1 MAEYSDSYQEFNGAE
16 RTGFLSALTRE
27 RRWPF
32 LDSMEGALVAFS
44 PSERLALYLLAGI
57 LGASTL
63 VLVSGVNGLA
73 TVTVPASGGTLL
85 EGEIGSARFI
95 NPLRMLS
102 QPDQDI
108 TSLVYSGLVRA
119 NPDGELVPD
128 LAESYTI
135 SDDGRIYTFKLRKN
149 ATFHDGKSV
158 HAADVVFTIEKAVDP
173 AIISPRRADWT
184 GVSVASPDEET
195 VIFTLPHAYAPFL
208 QNTNLGTL
216 PKHLWENIPAEE
228 FPFSPLNT
236 HPIGSGP
243 YKIDRVSSDA
253 TGAATRYDLEAFSS
267 YTLGT
272 PFLSHISFIFY
283 PDMEALIKGLNSKT
297 IDAAAGISPADLTSI
312 ERRDLS
318 VVEVPL
324 PRVFGV
330 FFNQSHN
337 PVRGESVVR
346 RALEAAVDKKG
357 IVQTVLGGR
366 GQALNGPFPTE
377 MLGASSPSVPHSL
390 ERTLM
395 TTATSSRDVFDDIR
409 TILSGG
415 GWKFTSSASASSTES
430 GTWTKGASTGST
442 AAKPLSFTLATAD
455 QIELVATGRAL
466 VAAWKKV
473 GIQATLQIYS
483 LSELNST
490 VIRPRSYDA
499 LLFGEVVGPELDLYA
514 FWHSSQRNDPGL
526 NLAMYANQKTDAILS
541 EARTTTNES
550 TRNNL
555 YREFEKTIIAEVP
568 AVFLYAPDFLYIVP
582 DDLSGIE
589 LGALRSGAERFEN
602 AHHWYKDTEN
612 VWMIFAP
619 LPASAREKI

>member
-1 MAEYSDSYQEFNGAE
+1 MAEYSDSYQEFDGAE
-16 RTGFLSALTRE
+16 RTGFLSTLTKE
-27 RRWPF
+27 RRWRF

-44 PSERLALYLLAGI
+44 PAERLALYLLAGV
-57 LGASTL
+57 LGLSTL

-158 HAADVVFTIEKAVDP
+158 HAADVVFTIERAVDP

-195 VIFTLPHAYAPFL
+195 IVFTLPHAYAPFL
-208 QNTNLGTL
+208 QNTTLGIL
-216 PKHLWENIPAEE
+216 PKHLWEHIPAEE

-236 HPIGSGP
+236 RPIGSGP
-243 YKIDRVSSDA
+243 YKIDRVSTDA
-253 TGAATRYDLEAFSS
+253 TGAATRYDLEAFSA
-267 YTLGT
+267 YALGT

-337 PVRGESVVR
+337 TVLGESVVR

-526 NLAMYANQKTDAILS
+526 NLALYANPATDALLS
-541 EARTTTNES
+541 QARATTDSAERS
-550 TRNNL
+550 KL
-555 YREFEKTIIAEVP
+555 YAKFETLLAKDSP
-568 AVFLYAPDFLYIVP
+568 AIFLYAPNFLYVVP
-582 DDLSGIE
+582 RRLEGIALGSLSSPADRFQNVKE
-589 LGALRSGAERFEN
+589 WYTSSERIWSLF
-602 AHHWYKDTEN
+602 
-612 VWMIFAP
+612 I
-619 LPASAREKI
+619 R

>member
-1 MAEYSDSYQEFNGAE
+1 MVEYSDSYQEIDQAE
-16 RTGFLSALTRE
+16 RTGFLRTLTKE
-27 RRWPF
+27 RRWRF

-44 PSERLALYLLAGI
+44 PAERLALYLLASI
-57 LGASTL
+57 LSLSTL
-63 VLVSGVNGLA
+63 VLVSGVNALA
-73 TVTVPASGGTLL
+73 TVTVPSSGGTLL

-102 QPDQDI
+102 QPDQDL
-108 TSLVYSGLVRA
+108 TSMVCSGLRRA

-135 SDDGRIYTFKLRKN
+135 SDDGRTYTFKLRKN
-149 ATFHDGKSV
+149 ATFHDGKRV
-158 HAADVVFTIEKAVDP
+158 HASDVVFTIEKAVDP

-208 QNTNLGTL
+208 QNTTLGIL

-312 ERRDLS
+312 ERKDLN

-337 PVRGESVVR
+337 TVLGESVVR

-357 IVQTVLGGR
+357 VVQAVLGGR

-377 MLGASSPSVPHSL
+377 MLGASSPSVPRSL
-390 ERTLM
+390 ESSLM
-395 TTATSSRDVFDDIR
+395 ATATSSRDVFDDVR
-409 TILSGG
+409 TILSSG
-415 GWKFTSSASASSTES
+415 GWKFTSSASASSTGSE
-430 GTWTKGASTGST
+430 TWTKGASNGST

-466 VAAWKKV
+466 VEAWKMV
-473 GIQATLQIYS
+473 GIQATLQIYP

-526 NLAMYANQKTDAILS
+526 NLALYANPATDALLS
-541 EARTTTNES
+541 EARATTDSAKRSE
-550 TRNNL
+550 L
-555 YREFEKTIIAEVP
+555 YAKFAALLAKDSP
-568 AVFLYAPDFLYIVP
+568 AIFLYAPNFLYVVP
-582 DDLSGIE
+582 RRLEGVALGSLSSPADRFQNVNE
-589 LGALRSGAERFEN
+589 WYTSSERIWSLF
-602 AHHWYKDTEN
+602 T
-612 VWMIFAP
+612 P
-619 LPASAREKI
+619 LDASPQ